1 MVLSSNFNMN
11 SLKKYLNIINKN
23 ILILVIKLIVNHY
36 SFLKVIIWLKKDCLV
51 HLVLE
56 ELQMMF

>member
-23 ILILVIKLIVNHY
+23 ILILVELIVNHY
-36 SFLKVIIWLKKDCLV
+36 SLLKVIIWLKKDCLV

>member
-23 ILILVIKLIVNHY
+23 ILILVELIVNHY
-36 SFLKVIIWLKKDCLV
+36 SLLKVIIWLKKDCLV

-56 ELQMMF
+56 EPQMMF

>member
-1 MVLSSNFNMN
+1 MSNRN

-23 ILILVIKLIVNHY
+23 ILILVELIVNHY
-36 SFLKVIIWLKKDCLV
+36 SLLKVIIWLKKDCLV

>member
-1 MVLSSNFNMN
+1 MSNRN